1 MSKLKIAL
9 IASGLV
15 VALAAVAQAAEVRLG
30 NGSTWVTI
38 NPSNGNAGD
47 ARGAISR
54 SQELPI
60 TRGSNGHI

>member
-9 IASGLV
+9 LGCGLV
-15 VALAAVAQAAEVRLG
+15 LGLATVAQAGEVRLG